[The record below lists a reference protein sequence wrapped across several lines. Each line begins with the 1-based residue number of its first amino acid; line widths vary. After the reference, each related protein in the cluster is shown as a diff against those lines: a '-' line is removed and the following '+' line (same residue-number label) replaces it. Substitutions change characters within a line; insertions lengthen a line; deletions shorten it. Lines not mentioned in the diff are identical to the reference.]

1 MPAAESRSTLIG
13 DRSGWADADGLGLE
27 QGRLMQAV
35 LRMAVMAAGSSIGIG
50 LLVLWL
56 VHPVIS
62 GAQRW
67 MLLWFHPGA
76 AGERGRWLW
85 AEAASEPAR
94 WHLLRCALYLPLT
107 SASVGAPPSSEAGRA

>member
-13 DRSGWADADGLGLE
+13 DRSGWADADRLGLE

-56 VHPVIS
+56 VHPVMS

-67 MLLWFHPGA
+67 MLLWPVGLAA
-76 AGERGRWLW
+76 AG
-85 AEAASEPAR
+85 
-94 WHLLRCALYLPLT
+94 LL
-107 SASVGAPPSSEAGRA
+107 